1 MMRPLVHDSQFAE
14 VLVQRHEDATLA
26 MGSGENLV
34 VARVFGRIASELNI
48 VASGPQPTDGT
59 TPDARIPGAAS
70 SIPGD
75 EERFYSLATDDAAG
89 VRQTGEDVFRLEPRI
104 ALQYG
109 LVIVACRQH
118 SQHVLDGQTTASHD
132 RFAAVNPRIG
142 RDSLKEVYFVY
153 SHSILSYW

>member
-34 VARVFGRIASELNI
+34 VARVFGPIASELKHRGQRPS
-48 VASGPQPTDGT
+48 AHRRHHPRRTS
-59 TPDARIPGAAS
+59 PGAAS

-89 VRQTGEDVFRLEPRI
+89 VRQAGEDVFRLEPRI
-104 ALQYG
+104 ALQ
-109 LVIVACRQH
+109 
-118 SQHVLDGQTTASHD
+118 
-132 RFAAVNPRIG
+132 
-142 RDSLKEVYFVY
+142 
-153 SHSILSYW
+153 